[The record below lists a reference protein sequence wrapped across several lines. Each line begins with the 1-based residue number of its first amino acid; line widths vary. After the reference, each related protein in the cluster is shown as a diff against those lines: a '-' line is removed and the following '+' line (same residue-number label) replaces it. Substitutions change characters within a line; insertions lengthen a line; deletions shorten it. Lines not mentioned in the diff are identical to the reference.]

1 MIPPPPYTVR
11 PPGRGIAQRVGETDR
26 IGREEL
32 VIVESVDHIHT
43 VRLLVA
49 VDIRLLYRSPRRGIV
64 TRHGKTHGRAVVE
77 RYLILHQPLAEGAA
91 TYDKA
96 AVVVLQRSGQ
106 NLARRCAPL
115 VHQHGQIDVRRTAEP
130 VAELLVA
137 MPPPIFGVDYK
148 TPLGQKFVGY
158 HYRLIQKAARIT
170 PQVEYQTL
178 HALAAQTCQ
187 RPKQLDMRRARE
199 LRQTHVTDMTLAV
212 EHKRR
217 IDAVQLYGIAHDLY
231 LDLVADALT
240 AYRQTHVRTA
250 RSAQTLY
257 DILLRYVAPCHERV
271 VDTHDTVAGTHSR
284 AVARPLGND
293 VHDNDRIG
301 GRIEHYAYAVELA
314 VERFVDLIEL
324 LGRNIYRVGGRAG
337 TAAPV

>member
-1 MIPPPPYTVR
+1 
-11 PPGRGIAQRVGETDR
+11 
-26 IGREEL
+26 
-32 VIVESVDHIHT
+32 
-43 VRLLVA
+43 
-49 VDIRLLYRSPRRGIV
+49 
-64 TRHGKTHGRAVVE
+64 
-77 RYLILHQPLAEGAA
+77 
-91 TYDKA
+91 
-96 AVVVLQRSGQ
+96 
-106 NLARRCAPL
+106 
-115 VHQHGQIDVRRTAEP
+115 
-130 VAELLVA
+130 

-187 RPKQLDMRRARE
+187 RPEQLDMRRARE

-217 IDAVQLYGIAHDLY
+217 IDAVQLYGIAHYLY

-324 LGRNIYRVGGRAG
+324 LGRNIYRVGIELVQQLRYDLLVYRVERNGVDIVILYAVDRLQQLVVGIHALGQPPVLGRG
-337 TAAPV
+337 HHQPLHDGIAAHLVVCADLYAEAYARHGGQCQQHGHPDYIFRGFGHRLSVYVTPRATCS